1 MLSQLDEVFLLSLK
15 NDFNSN
21 SSSTINSSE
30 LIPNYS
36 PIETLTSELDCL
48 PQIAQDLS
56 LQVSSSIPTHFDLT
70 NPDDRILAYSLLKT
84 SVVQLERTT
93 NEDVQRLTD
102 HHNSSKLSTNSSA
115 INIDD
120 MPRVRGPKS
129 TRFTCPICGLITVSM
144 ERLQRHVNQHGQ
156 KLRLETY
163 KPERKVSSLVCE
175 KCKATFSSAY
185 ALRKHQRVH
194 TRDKPFSCDFCG
206 SRFSQWGN
214 LRHHIQRHLGISP
227 YACPYCKKT
236 FIAPCKLEVHIRG
249 HLDERPYVCDRCQAT
264 FRCNDDLRKHLIIH
278 ADYKPFV
285 CWICS
290 KPFFHA
296 SKLRMHLKE
305 KHDTDVTIRKKDV
318 LESGTEYEIIFVN
331 SEERTKE
338 FLSTSIDE
346 PSSAIF
352 FETILQP
359 NDKIS
364 SIVDETCD
372 EPVHNYQLLNELS
385 VNDIETYVKNNPFAL
400 TADNDIRTC
409 SSSGGGHHQHFD
421 DLKLIDFPVM

>member
-1 MLSQLDEVFLLSLK
+1 MSNTNDFQLAYSIIKDSIVQIERSSNEDLLSLANNANHTK
-15 NDFNSN
+15 LSITSP
-21 SSSTINSSE
+21 SSSVNT
-30 LIPNYS
+30 
-36 PIETLTSELDCL
+36 
-48 PQIAQDLS
+48 
-56 LQVSSSIPTHFDLT
+56 
-70 NPDDRILAYSLLKT
+70 
-84 SVVQLERTT
+84 
-93 NEDVQRLTD
+93 
-102 HHNSSKLSTNSSA
+102 
-115 INIDD
+115 DD

-163 KPERKVSSLVCE
+163 KPERKVSSLICE

-285 CWICS
+285 CWMCS

-318 LESGTEYEIIFVN
+318 LESGTEYEITFVN
-331 SEERTKE
+331 PNEQTKE
-338 FLSTSIDE
+338 TLPPLESLPANDDQNST
-346 PSSAIF
+346 F
-352 FETILQP
+352 YETIMNADESQSRKL
-359 NDKIS
+359 S
-364 SIVDETCD
+364 LVDEVCD
-372 EPVHNYQLLNELS
+372 EPVSSYQLLNELS
-385 VNDIETYVKNNPFAL
+385 VNDIETFVKNNPFVL
-400 TADNDIRTC
+400 SENELRTC
-409 SSSGGGHHQHFD
+409 SSGGHHQHFD

>member
-1 MLSQLDEVFLLSLK
+1 MVIRLFSLEISCSSQ
-15 NDFNSN
+15 
-21 SSSTINSSE
+21 I
-30 LIPNYS
+30 
-36 PIETLTSELDCL
+36 
-48 PQIAQDLS
+48 
-56 LQVSSSIPTHFDLT
+56 
-70 NPDDRILAYSLLKT
+70 
-84 SVVQLERTT
+84 
-93 NEDVQRLTD
+93 
-102 HHNSSKLSTNSSA
+102 
-115 INIDD
+115 
-120 MPRVRGPKS
+120 
-129 TRFTCPICGLITVSM
+129 
-144 ERLQRHVNQHGQ
+144 
-156 KLRLETY
+156 
-163 KPERKVSSLVCE
+163 
-175 KCKATFSSAY
+175 
-185 ALRKHQRVH
+185 
-194 TRDKPFSCDFCG
+194 DKPFSCDFCG

-278 ADYKPFV
+278 ADYKVRKTQQQNSSFILLRFQPFV

-331 SEERTKE
+331 SDERTKE
-338 FLSTSIDE
+338 LLSTSIDE
-346 PSSAIF
+346 PPSTTTTTTTATLYEPIVQS
-352 FETILQP
+352 
-359 NDKIS
+359 NDKVS

-372 EPVHNYQLLNELS
+372 EPVSNYQLLNELS
-385 VNDIETYVKNNPFAL
+385 VNDIETFVKNNPFVL
-400 TADNDIRTC
+400 TDTDVRSC
-409 SSSGGGHHQHFD
+409 SSGAGGGHHQHFD